1 MRDRVRLEDRLEDE
15 LTRVQTDLEKAS
27 KSFDSAVESLAGLL
41 GSKDVARITAAK
53 ESMQLWSDAVRTLS
67 EKERVIQRRLAYQ
80 TTRDLSRSATKAV
93 RSASR
98 AAWAAF
104 WVTVLAMVAWSAAT
118 YMPTIVPVNR

>member
-15 LTRVQTDLEKAS
+15 LTRVQQDLEKAS
-27 KSFDSAVESLAGLL
+27 KSFDAAVESLASLL
-41 GSKDVARITAAK
+41 GSKDVERITAAK

-67 EKERVIQRRLAYQ
+67 EKERVLQRRLAYQ
-80 TTRDLSRSATKAV
+80 TTRDLSRTATKAV

-104 WVTVLAMVAWSAAT
+104 WVTVFAMLAWSAAT
-118 YMPTIVPVNR
+118 YMPTLVDVSR